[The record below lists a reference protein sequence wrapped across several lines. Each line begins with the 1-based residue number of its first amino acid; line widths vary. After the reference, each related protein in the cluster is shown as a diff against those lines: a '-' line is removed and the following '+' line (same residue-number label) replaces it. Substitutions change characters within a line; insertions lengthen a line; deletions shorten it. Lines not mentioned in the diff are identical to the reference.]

1 MKTIMRKI
9 ICMFAVWAFVLC
21 PQAGAG
27 IATSTAKI
35 TREAIEQGTRA
46 LLKQVG
52 KAGAKEMEE
61 AAAKKIVQQVAK
73 NNPEVSRLVKEFGE
87 DAVSHL
93 IRKPAARQL
102 ISEAGEDA
110 AMAVLK
116 HGNLGVDLL
125 SKSPKECLP
134 GVARALSGM
143 EKEATRRLSVR
154 IGELGAT
161 SAAAAGAALK
171 WVAAHPK
178 LAATGVLGAW
188 LIAHPETRAMLV
200 WVMGHPILSI
210 FLALLFVVA
219 FKLFWKYGAPML
231 INKFRKRIASN

>member
-1 MKTIMRKI
+1 MKTILRNT
-9 ICMFAVWAFVLC
+9 ICMLAVWAFALC
-21 PQAGAG
+21 PQADAG
-27 IATSTAKI
+27 VVTTVG
-35 TREAIEQGTRA
+35 REVVEQGA
-46 LLKQVG
+46 KVLLKQAG
-52 KAGAKEMEE
+52 KTGAKELAELE
-61 AAAKKIVQQVAK
+61 AKKLVLQVAK
-73 NNPEVSRLVKEFGE
+73 NNSAVSRLVKEFGE

-143 EKEATRRLSVR
+143 EKEAARRLSVS
-154 IGELGAT
+154 IGKVATT
-161 SAAAAGAALK
+161 SAVAAGAALN

-210 FLALLFVVA
+210 LLALFLVVA
-219 FKLFWKYGAPML
+219 FKLLWKYGAPML
-231 INKFRKRIASN
+231 INKFRKRMASN